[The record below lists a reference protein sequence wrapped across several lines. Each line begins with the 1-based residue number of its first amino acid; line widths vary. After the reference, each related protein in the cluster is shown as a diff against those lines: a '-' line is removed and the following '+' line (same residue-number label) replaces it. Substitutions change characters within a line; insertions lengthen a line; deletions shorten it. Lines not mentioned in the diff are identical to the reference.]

1 MSNHANQDQTDQLRS
16 DIDSSLLELE
26 QLQQNYTQRISRRPS
41 RISRSKSLS
50 PIRKKTRSLSANEQ
64 QQRRR
69 SPAKVSFQD
78 DPIITKYEIRFF
90 SLF

>member
-1 MSNHANQDQTDQLRS
+1 MSNHANQDQLRS

-41 RISRSKSLS
+41 RIPRSQSLS
-50 PIRKKTRSLSANEQ
+50 PIRKKNRSFSADEQ

-78 DPIITKYEIRFF
+78 DPIITKSEILYFF
-90 SLF
+90 PYFK